1 MREKQ
6 NVKVLIDRLR
16 QKQERVDQ
24 EEGQDHLLRKPI
36 QMLQAVALLHVMNPS
51 LSCFHVLAFYLF
63 HFHPPVTA
71 RDTPDIAFP

>member
-1 MREKQ
+1 
-6 NVKVLIDRLR
+6 
-16 QKQERVDQ
+16 
-24 EEGQDHLLRKPI
+24 
-36 QMLQAVALLHVMNPS
+36 MNPS